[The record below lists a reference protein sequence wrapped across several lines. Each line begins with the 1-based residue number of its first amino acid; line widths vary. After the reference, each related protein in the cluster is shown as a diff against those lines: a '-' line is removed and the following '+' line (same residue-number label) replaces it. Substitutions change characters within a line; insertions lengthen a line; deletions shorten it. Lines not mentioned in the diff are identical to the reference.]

1 MLRLENISKYYYSQT
16 GVALGLHKVNLEF
29 HLGEF
34 VAITGESG
42 SGKSTVLNVLSG
54 LDSYEEG
61 EMYVEGK
68 PTSHFDEA
76 DWERYRKEKI
86 AFIFQNYNLIESYT
100 VLENVESALLVQG
113 YPQSDRKEKALQ
125 YIKQVDLLNRKEH
138 RASEL
143 SSGQKQRLSIARA
156 LAKEAPII
164 VADEPTGN
172 LDSENGEQ
180 IMRLLKQ
187 LSRDKLVLMVTHNYD
202 QAKSYVTRKVTMND
216 GEVIE
221 DQVIKQKE
229 NSKDTYQEETS
240 SEETSREGISQR
252 QMSQESATQQE
263 LSQRETAQEA
273 VSREETSQEEASRK
287 DTSRKSRAFVAR
299 RFARMNLKSQ
309 HGKVLAIVSFML
321 FTTFAS
327 FVFLGALFSNLDDTN
342 TKVYDN
348 SAFYNSNQKRIVVRH
363 KDNSEITEQ
372 DMVNFQSLERVSMVD
387 EYDLPNDMYYF
398 YEEGI
403 DYRIS
408 YHTKADSEDT
418 ADSSDIVLLNYNNY
432 IKSSTCIN
440 EKELISGRLPEEVNE
455 IVLYGTED
463 IKLGDTIPFYFQD
476 KRNWAASTFLTMDME
491 VVGILRENT
500 KQVYFSTELSRL
512 MMCNAKTMR
521 TAFTYGTTA
530 DRLKY
535 FFSIVSIN
543 PNLKGNTVILSN
555 AFLKEEP
562 PLLLRYMN
570 YLEESSQD
578 YGFKEVEVADY
589 GNASTQS
596 IVEVSKEL
604 FDLMFED
611 VKSTQASIYV
621 EDYAYVGDIITALK
635 NQGYDAISPLQ
646 ASSIQYDTA
655 KVRARVVTLL
665 ISVVSLVVISILEVI
680 LVKSLLKLKK
690 NDFIILRLIGLEQSV
705 IHWVNYY
712 EIAFYQVVA
721 ILLTILLVMLMNA
734 CHVTAIVN
742 LVKYYRLGHYC
753 VLVFLNLTLSFV
765 IALRFNQYLEKRGRV
780 TALSES

>member
-187 LSRDKLVLMVTHNYD
+187 LSRDKLVLMVTRNYD
-202 QAKSYVTRKVTMND
+202 QAKLYVTRKVTMND

-229 NSKDTYQEETS
+229 NSKDIYQEETS

-252 QMSQESATQQE
+252 QMSQE
-263 LSQRETAQEA
+263 
-273 VSREETSQEEASRK
+273 
-287 DTSRKSRAFVAR
+287 SRAFVAR

-418 ADSSDIVLLNYNNY
+418 ADRSDIVLLNYNNY

-621 EDYAYVGDIITALK
+621 EDYAYVGDIITELK